1 MAKTRGI
8 RMRVKRRSRTR
19 KSGGGGWF
27 CTGKGACNVAPP
39 TINPKERAD
48 AIVRSIINDISV
60 ATRYEKPE
68 NKLNA
73 EIKELRY
80 RIHEYAFGYT
90 VDGDKSRIAFLRLDI
105 EKLEGAAKEKAQRK
119 LETLMSEVDVN
130 EAVLHELENILKI
143 KELERQQRNANAA
156 TRARV
161 AATAKP
167 AKPTK
172 PAARPVVPTFYLPP
186 LGYRSDVSEAQMYAY

>member
-1 MAKTRGI
+1 MVKTRRMYL
-8 RMRVKRRSRTR
+8 RMRGKKRSRTR

-39 TINPKERAD
+39 TINPKERAE
-48 AIVRSIINDISV
+48 AIVRSIINDISF

-73 EIKELRY
+73 EINQLRA
-80 RIHEYAFGYT
+80 RIHKYAFEYT
-90 VDGDKSRIAFLRLDI
+90 VDGDRSRIAFLRLDI
-105 EKLEGAAKEKAQRK
+105 EKLEGAAKQKAQRE
-119 LETLMSEVDVN
+119 LERLTSEVEVN
-130 EAVLHELENILKI
+130 QAVLNELEDILRI

-156 TRARV
+156 KRAQV
-161 AATAKP
+161 AAT

-172 PAARPVVPTFYLPP
+172 PAARPVAPTYYLPP